1 MDAAPNGDSIV
12 VPTARPLAEIMDLV
26 IDAAISAEHG
36 NLTRAAQRL
45 RVSVRTLQRRAK
57 R

>member
-1 MDAAPNGDSIV
+1 
-12 VPTARPLAEIMDLV
+12 MDLV

-45 RVSVRTLQRRAK
+45 KVSVRTLQRRAK
-57 R
+57 G